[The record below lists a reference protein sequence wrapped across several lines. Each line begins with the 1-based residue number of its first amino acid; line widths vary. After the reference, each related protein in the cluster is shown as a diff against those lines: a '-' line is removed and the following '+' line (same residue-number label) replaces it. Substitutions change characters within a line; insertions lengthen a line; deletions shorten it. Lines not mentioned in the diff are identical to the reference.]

1 MANFDEILS
10 NLHQS
15 AELTDTQAAQP
26 IVITSRRVFEIPPD
40 YDLVLGYAGDV
51 NSQLVTFQIPKTHEG
66 HDLAKCHFK
75 KIKWA
80 NLTSGTEGVS
90 NLTIKTENTDSWL
103 ATWAVPPEM
112 MTVAGNVEIA
122 ISIYDEQNDTIAFSW
137 NTPSYRGFSIGA
149 SANSIADIY
158 EINSLPARNE
168 ILFVNAETRKIES
181 PVNWN
186 PIICSY
192 GDIGLSKIFFEI
204 NQYIRGLNLKD
215 ERTEIYVGVQFI
227 NDTVEDFRVTDVRK
241 LFDSESNKKA
251 NKVLITW
258 DVPEVI
264 TNNEFGYAGNFV
276 ISLKIQTKEEDVVTR
291 RWSTSQFEKLT
302 IGPSALQNDVVA
314 LASRDE
320 QIVERVVE
328 ETVGEAVDNK
338 MDEYI
343 DNTYF
348 VTDDND

>member
-1 MANFDEILS
+1 MANFDEILT

-15 AELTDTQAAQP
+15 AMLVDTQAAQP
-26 IVITSRRVFEIPPD
+26 IVITSRRAFEIPSD

-51 NSQLVTFQIPKTHEG
+51 NSQLVTFQFPKTHEG

-90 NLTIKTENTDSWL
+90 NLTVKTENTDSWL

-112 MTVAGNVEIA
+112 MTVAGNIEIA
-122 ISIYDEQNDTIAFSW
+122 ISIYDEQNDIVAFSW

-149 SANSIADIY
+149 SANSIADVY
-158 EINSLPARNE
+158 QINSLPAQNE
-168 ILFVNAETRKIES
+168 ILIVNTETRKINS

-215 ERTEIYVGVQFI
+215 DRTEIYVGVQFI
-227 NDTVEDFRVTDVRK
+227 NDTVEDFRVTDVRT

-258 DVPEVI
+258 DVPEAI

-276 ISLKIQTKEEDVVTR
+276 ISLKIQTKEEDVVTK

-302 IGPSALQNDVVA
+302 IGPSALQNDLVA
-314 LASRDE
+314 LVARDE
-320 QIVERVVE
+320 EIVQRVVDN
-328 ETVGEAVDNK
+328 VVDEVIDDK
-338 MDEYI
+338 IDDYMDS
-343 DNTYF
+343 NYF
-348 VTDDND
+348 VIDGN

>member
-1 MANFDEILS
+1 MANFDEILT

-15 AELTDTQAAQP
+15 AMLVDTQTAQP
-26 IVITSRRVFEIPPD
+26 IVITSRRAFEIPSD

-51 NSQLVTFQIPKTHEG
+51 NSQLVTFQLPKTHEG

-90 NLTIKTENTDSWL
+90 NLTVKTENTDSWL

-112 MTVAGNVEIA
+112 MTVAGSVEIA
-122 ISIYDEQNDTIAFSW
+122 ISIYDEQNDIIAFSW

-149 SANSIADIY
+149 SANSIADVY
-158 EINSLPARNE
+158 EINSLPAQNE
-168 ILFVNAETRKIES
+168 ILIVNAETRKIES

-215 ERTEIYVGVQFI
+215 DRTEIYVGVQFI
-227 NDTVEDFRVTDVRK
+227 NDTVEDFRVTDVRT

-258 DVPEVI
+258 DVPEAI
-264 TNNEFGYAGNFV
+264 TNNEFGYAGNFI
-276 ISLKIQTKEEDVVTR
+276 ISLKIQTKEEEVVTK

-302 IGPSALQNDVVA
+302 IGPSALQNDIVA
-314 LASRDE
+314 LVARDE
-320 QIVERVVE
+320 EIVQRVVDN
-328 ETVGEAVDNK
+328 VVDEVVDGK
-338 MDEYI
+338 I
-343 DNTYF
+343 DNYMDSNYF
-348 VTDDND
+348 VIDGN